1 MKYVCARGGTTLTWS
16 HTIWQSNQKPTL
28 EKFYEKQDITK
39 SFSYVWSNGV
49 IEPGEPRWFDVTVY
63 NQNAINLQI
72 RQQMPTMLKN
82 NTASS
87 FECSHGLVLFR
98 L

>member
-1 MKYVCARGGTTLTWS
+1 MWS
-16 HTIWQSNQKPTL
+16 HTIWQSSQKPTL
-28 EKFYEKQDITK
+28 EKQDITK
-39 SFSYVWSNGV
+39 SFTYVWSNGV
-49 IEPGEPRWFDVTVY
+49 IERGEPWWFDVTVY

-82 NTASS
+82 NTGSS
-87 FECSHGLVLFR
+87 FECSHDLLLFR